1 MPKSKLTVKKS
12 QDHLPKNKQPT
23 LRLTTMPNDANLNG
37 DIFGGW
43 LMSKIDIA
51 GAIAAVQRANG
62 PVVTV
67 AVSQLQF
74 IKPLFVYDL
83 VSFYADIIHVG
94 RTSITVNIEVY
105 AQRARALHE
114 TLKVSEAKYVYVAVS
129 TPGKKRLV
137 PKLS

>member
-1 MPKSKLTVKKS
+1 MPKPKSSKTVD
-12 QDHLPKNKQPT
+12 QLPLNKQPT
-23 LRLTTMPNDANLNG
+23 LRLTTLPNDANLNG

-43 LMSKIDIA
+43 VMSKIDIA
-51 GAIAAVQRANG
+51 GAVAAVQRANG

-83 VSFYADIIHVG
+83 VSFYADITHVG
-94 RTSITVNIEVY
+94 RTSITVKIEAY

-114 TLKVSEAKYVYVAVS
+114 TVKVSEATYVYVAVS
-129 TPGKKRLV
+129 APGKKRLV
-137 PKLS
+137 PKLK